1 MKAMKFNWGTGILIF
16 LILFLLACGLFIGF
30 AMRQEVSLVHEDYYE
45 KGVDHTQHMNVEA
58 RSAQYLNAV
67 GTQLN
72 NGALQIDIERS
83 LAAKM
88 DSAHFEL
95 YRPSD
100 SKRDIRRSFDA
111 AESPLII
118 PGKELIPGRYILKI
132 YWSWDGLNYEIDQTI
147 FIP

>member
-1 MKAMKFNWGTGILIF
+1 MKFNWGTGILIF
-16 LILFLLACGLFIGF
+16 LILFLLACGLFIAF

-45 KGVDHTQHMNVEA
+45 KGANHSQQMLVEA
-58 RSAQYLNAV
+58 RSVQFQNDI

-72 NGALQIDIERS
+72 QGELQIDFEQS

-88 DSAHFEL
+88 DSARFHL

-100 SKRDIRRSFDA
+100 SNYDIQQTFDA
-111 AESPLII
+111 MQGSLII
-118 PGKELIPGRYILKI
+118 PGEELIPGRYILKV
-132 YWSWDGLNYEIDQTI
+132 YWSSGGLNYEIDQTV

>member
-1 MKAMKFNWGTGILIF
+1 MKFNWGTGILIF
-16 LILFLLACGLFIGF
+16 LILFLLACGLFIAF

-45 KGVDHTQHMNVEA
+45 KGVDHSRQMNVEA
-58 RSAQYLNAV
+58 RSAQFQNDI

-72 NGALQIDIERS
+72 MGALQIDIEPS
-83 LAAKM
+83 LATKM
-88 DSAHFEL
+88 DSAHFYL

-111 AESPLII
+111 AESPLTI
-118 PGKELIPGRYILKI
+118 PGEELIPGRYILKI
-132 YWSWDGLNYEIDQTI
+132 FWSWEGLNYELDQTV